1 VTKEEVIR
9 NEIEP
14 VFDYSTNLKDLF
26 ELQGKVAY
34 VPGGYGGI
42 GKAIVWGLATRGVK
56 VIVAGRSGE
65 KAEDLARQISQQGFE
80 AVGMALDAAS
90 VSEIHTCANQIVDR
104 FGRLDILVNCV
115 GTATNILEPMLQMSE
130 EKFDHAYETN
140 LKSAM
145 FLAQAIAR
153 HQVAARNGG
162 KQVHILSVR
171 SKLALRGKGYSAY
184 CSTKG
189 GLLMLVKQHA
199 MELAPYGINV
209 NGVAP
214 TFVYTEMVRHVVED
228 PEFHKKMI
236 ERIPLGRFADPKD
249 IVGPVLFFCS
259 PASDYI
265 TGQTIYVDGGITA
278 SQ

>member
-1 VTKEEVIR
+1 
-9 NEIEP
+9 
-14 VFDYSTNLKDLF
+14 
-26 ELQGKVAY
+26 
-34 VPGGYGGI
+34 
-42 GKAIVWGLATRGVK
+42 
-56 VIVAGRSGE
+56 
-65 KAEDLARQISQQGFE
+65 
-80 AVGMALDAAS
+80 
-90 VSEIHTCANQIVDR
+90 
-104 FGRLDILVNCV
+104 
-115 GTATNILEPMLQMSE
+115 MLQMSE